1 MTTIATIA
9 LLVLLIVTAAGA
21 IWIRDLIGAVLVL
34 GSYGFVLAIL
44 WASLGAVD
52 VAFMEAVV
60 GAGLSTV
67 FFLLTLFQTDTLK
80 RDAERQNP
88 YPPWQGLLGLC
99 VLGGILLFTA
109 ADFPMLGDPNS
120 PPNIH
125 LSPTYLK
132 QSLVDTNTPNVV
144 ASILMDYRAFD
155 TLVETAMIFSAGIA
169 AALLLWRKTS

>member
-1 MTTIATIA
+1 MMTIATIA

-21 IWIRDLIGAVLVL
+21 IFIRDLIGAVLVL

-44 WASLGAVD
+44 WASMGAVD

-60 GAGLSTV
+60 GSGLSTV
-67 FFLLTLFQTDTLK
+67 LFLLTLFQTDTIK
-80 RDAERQNP
+80 QSVERQNP

-99 VLGGILLFTA
+99 VLGGILFFTA
-109 ADFPMLGDPNS
+109 TDFPMLGDPNS

-125 LSPTYLK
+125 ISPTYLK
-132 QSLVDTNTPNVV
+132 QSLLDTNTPNVV

-155 TLVETAMIFSAGIA
+155 TLIETAMIFSAGIA
-169 AALLLWRKTS
+169 VALLLWKKVS